1 MPISHSQ
8 AVSNEATVTLEVYG
22 GQLNLVYYP
31 SKVTDEF
38 LLKFGELERIQGSK
52 TAEEASSRLM
62 KASEL
67 MVYVMKSWDYF
78 EDDEQTK
85 MWPLTVEALSKLD
98 FVLKMHCLYAI
109 MGHMR
114 PEGVT
119 PQTRT

>member
-8 AVSNEATVTLEVYG
+8 AVSNEAIVTLEIYG

-31 SKVTDEF
+31 SKITDEF
-38 LLKFGELERIQGSK
+38 LIKFGELESIQNAK
-52 TAEEASSRLM
+52 TAEEAKERLK

-67 MVYVMKSWDYF
+67 MVDVMKSWDYF

-85 MWPLTVEALSKLD
+85 MWPLTVESLAKLD
-98 FVLKMHCLYAI
+98 FVLKMQCIYAI
-109 MGHMR
+109 MRHMR
-114 PEGVT
+114 PEGVK